1 MKEKSIVLAG
11 RSHAATRLI
20 DCLPPVRGRYT
31 ARHSLAHT
39 TWFRVGGKSEVTF
52 WPEDVEDLAYF
63 LATRPVYVPVM
74 AIGVGSN
81 LLVRDGGVPG
91 VIIKLGRNF
100 SAINLEKDNFLHC
113 GAAAL
118 DGNVSA
124 VAAMAG
130 VGGLEFL
137 SFIPGTIGGALRMNA
152 GAYGAEIRDVLVETE
167 AIDGRGQRH
176 RVGPTAFSYRYAA
189 VKRDWVFT
197 WAVLQGRR
205 ENPSSI
211 AVRMATMRR
220 HREESQP
227 LQARTCGSTFKNP
240 NGVKAWELIDN
251 AGCRGLQIGG
261 AMVSREHCNFLI
273 NTGGAT
279 AADIEALG
287 ENVRRRV
294 WKTSGVLLEWEIC
307 RIGLPVREKES

>member
-1 MKEKSIVLAG
+1 MKAKSIAA

-20 DCLPPVRGRYT
+20 DRLPPVRGRYT

-39 TWFRVGGKSEVTF
+39 TWFRVGGESEVTF

-63 LATRPVYVPVM
+63 LATRPVDVPVM

-91 VIIKLGRNF
+91 VIIKLGRRF
-100 SAINLEKDNFLHC
+100 ASINIENDTFLHC

-118 DGNVSA
+118 DVNVAA

-130 VGGLEFL
+130 VGNLEFL
-137 SFIPGTIGGALRMNA
+137 SCIPGTIGGALRMNA

-167 AIDGRGQRH
+167 AIDGRGHRH

-189 VKRDWVFT
+189 VERDWVFT
-197 WAVLQGRR
+197 WAVLQGSR
-205 ENPSSI
+205 EHPSSI
-211 AVRMATMRR
+211 AVRTATMRR

-227 LQARTCGSTFKNP
+227 RRTRTCGSTFKNS
-240 NGVKAWELIDN
+240 NGVRAWELIDH
-251 AGCRGLQIGG
+251 AGCRGLRIGG
-261 AMVSREHCNFLI
+261 AMVSRKHCNFLI

-294 WKTSGVLLEWEIC
+294 WEKSGVVLEWEIC
-307 RIGLPVREKES
+307 RIGLPVMGTEP